1 MDFDLIVI
9 GAGPGGYTAAIRA
22 AQLGMKTAIVEKGK
36 TLGGTCLNVGCIP
49 SKALLS
55 STELFY
61 GARKHFGSHGISAD
75 GLSMDVGAMMKRKD
89 GVVRKMA
96 RGIDFLMNKNG
107 IERVAGLGRIA
118 GPNEVEVT
126 SDGGQQCLKAKRI
139 LIATGSR
146 VAGLPF
152 LEFDGE
158 TVLSSDDAVALG
170 QAPGSMIVIGGGA
183 IGLELG
189 SVWARLGTAVTVVEL
204 LPRIAATFDEDIT
217 QALQTLLQRQGLK
230 FHLGTG
236 IESAE
241 RTESGV
247 KLTATKGDKQLEI
260 EAEKVLVAVGRKPN
274 TGGLG
279 AAEAGVALDERGC
292 IKTDAEWQ
300 TSVPGIYA
308 IGDVVAGPMLAH
320 KAEQEAVA
328 AVERMAGQPGS
339 VNYDAIPSVIYTA
352 PEVGR
357 GQGEWARDCRGC
369 FSVPSQRPGRRR
381 RACGRLGQGH
391 RRQGERPGARR
402 ADPLGPCVGADRRGG
417 VADGAGWQRGGL
429 GPHHPRAPDDVG
441 GSARGSARRYGRIAA
456 HLALGRAATSGRVGG
471 RNRRTLGRSGG
482 RVA

>member
-1 MDFDLIVI
+1 MSEFDLIVI
-9 GAGPGGYTAAIRA
+9 GAGPGGYVAGIRA
-22 AQLGMKTAIVEKGK
+22 AQLGLNVAIVERYK

-126 SDGGQQCLKAKRI
+126 SDAGQQCLKAKRI

-170 QAPGSMIVIGGGA
+170 QAPVSMIVIGAGA

-189 SVWARLGTAVTVVEL
+189 SVWARLGTAVTVVEF

-217 QALQTLLQRQGLK
+217 QALQKLLQRQGLK
-230 FHLGTG
+230 FHLGTYV
-236 IESAE
+236 ESAE
-241 RTESGV
+241 KTEGGV
-247 KLTATKGDKQLEI
+247 KLTAAKGDKKLEL
-260 EAEKVLVAVGRKPN
+260 EAEKLLVAVGRKPN

-279 AAEAGVALDERGC
+279 TAEAGVELDEHGC
-292 IKTDAEWQ
+292 IKIDAEWQ
-300 TSVPGIYA
+300 TSVSGIYA

-320 KAEQEAVA
+320 KAEQEAIA

-339 VNYDAIPSVIYTA
+339 VNYDAIPWVIYTS
-352 PEVGR
+352 PEVATVGLTEAEAVEKGHEVGVGVFPFQANGR
-357 GQGEWARDCRGC
+357 AVA
-369 FSVPSQRPGRRR
+369 S
-381 RACGRLGQGH
+381 GH
-391 RRQGERPGARR
+391 
-402 ADPLGPCVGADRRGG
+402 
-417 VADGAGWQRGGL
+417 ADGLAKVIADKATGL
-429 GPHHPRAPDDVG
+429 VLGAQILSANASELIAEVVLLMELG
-441 GSARGSARRYGRIAA
+441 GSAKDMARTIHAHPTMSEGLREAA
-456 HLALGRAATSGRVGG
+456 HAATGEP
-471 RNRRTLGRSGG
+471 LHI
-482 RVA
+482 

>member
-126 SDGGQQCLKAKRI
+126 SDAGQQCLKAKRI

-170 QAPGSMIVIGGGA
+170 QAPVSMIVIGAGA

-189 SVWARLGTAVTVVEL
+189 SVWARLGTAVTVVEF
-204 LPRIAATFDEDIT
+204 LPRIASTFDEDIA
-217 QALQTLLQRQGLK
+217 QALQKLLQRQGLK
-230 FHLGTG
+230 FHLGTYV
-236 IESAE
+236 ESAE
-241 RTESGV
+241 KTEGGV
-247 KLTATKGDKQLEI
+247 KLTAAKGDKKLEL
-260 EAEKVLVAVGRKPN
+260 EAEKLLVAVGRKPN
-274 TGGLG
+274 TEGLG
-279 AAEAGVALDERGC
+279 TAEAGVELDERGC
-292 IKTDAEWQ
+292 IKIDAEWQ
-300 TSVPGIYA
+300 TSVSGIYA

-320 KAEQEAVA
+320 KAEQEAIA
-328 AVERMAGQPGS
+328 AVERMVGQPGS
-339 VNYDAIPSVIYTA
+339 VNYDAIPWVIYTS
-352 PEVGR
+352 PEVATVGLTEAEAVEKGHEVGVGVFPFQANGR
-357 GQGEWARDCRGC
+357 AVAG
-369 FSVPSQRPGRRR
+369 
-381 RACGRLGQGH
+381 GH
-391 RRQGERPGARR
+391 
-402 ADPLGPCVGADRRGG
+402 
-417 VADGAGWQRGGL
+417 ADGLAKVIADKATGL
-429 GPHHPRAPDDVG
+429 VLGAQILSANASELIAEVVLLMELG
-441 GSARGSARRYGRIAA
+441 GSAKDMARTIHAHPTMSEGLREAA
-456 HLALGRAATSGRVGG
+456 HAATGEP
-471 RNRRTLGRSGG
+471 LHI
-482 RVA
+482 